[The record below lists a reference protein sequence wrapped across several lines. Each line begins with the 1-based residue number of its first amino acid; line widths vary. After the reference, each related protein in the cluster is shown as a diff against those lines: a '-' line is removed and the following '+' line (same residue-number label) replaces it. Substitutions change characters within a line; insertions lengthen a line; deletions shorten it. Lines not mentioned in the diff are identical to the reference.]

1 MTHYKLAG
9 NHFPMQYRQK
19 QPNSTAQE
27 PKHVFAAIKLKA
39 AYFKHRKGK
48 TLSFVTQSSNQL
60 KFAANKPKGVF
71 DKLERQKRI
80 SCRKKW

>member
-60 KFAANKPKGVF
+60 KFAVNKPKDV
-71 DKLERQKRI
+71 LV
-80 SCRKKW
+80 S

>member
-1 MTHYKLAG
+1 
-9 NHFPMQYRQK
+9 MQYRWK
-19 QPNSTAQE
+19 QHNSTAQE

-39 AYFKHRKGK
+39 ACFKHRKGK

-80 SCRKKW
+80 SCRKEW

>member
-1 MTHYKLAG
+1 M
-9 NHFPMQYRQK
+9 FWFVCR
-19 QPNSTAQE
+19 NSGLLPALLQR
-27 PKHVFAAIKLKA
+27 KKVFSQFAASHAAFYLILLK
-39 AYFKHRKGK
+39 RRK

>member
-1 MTHYKLAG
+1 
-9 NHFPMQYRQK
+9 MQYRWK
-19 QPNSTAQE
+19 QHNSTAQE

-60 KFAANKPKGVF
+60 KFAANKPKDVLVSEGVKNVF
-71 DKLERQKRI
+71 HVGKSGKGC
-80 SCRKKW
+80 S

>member
-9 NHFPMQYRQK
+9 NHFSMQYRQK
-19 QPNSTAQE
+19 QHNSTAQE
-27 PKHVFAAIKLKA
+27 PKDVFAATRLKA

-60 KFAANKPKGVF
+60 KFAANKPKDVF
-71 DKLERQKRI
+71 AAN
-80 SCRKKW
+80 

>member
-1 MTHYKLAG
+1 ME
-9 NHFPMQYRQK
+9 YRWK
-19 QPNSTAQE
+19 KHNCTAQE
-27 PKHVFAAIKLKA
+27 PKHVFAAIRLKA
-39 AYFKHRKGK
+39 AYFKHRNGK

-71 DKLERQKRI
+71 DKFERQKRI

>member
-1 MTHYKLAG
+1 
-9 NHFPMQYRQK
+9 MQYRWK
-19 QPNSTAQE
+19 QQNSTAQE

>member
-1 MTHYKLAG
+1 MFGFVCRKIGL
-9 NHFPMQYRQK
+9 FPALLHREKVFCQF
-19 QPNSTAQE
+19 TASY
-27 PKHVFAAIKLKA
+27 AAFYLVLLK
-39 AYFKHRKGK
+39 RRK